1 MVAERCEARQ
11 PQLAAG
17 GAKCVKTFPGERE
30 REGGKAKGKRE
41 NISRKTTPKPRREE
55 ENRQQFCPIWPVGRG
70 KKDICLRPPAAARLV
85 DGTN

>member
-1 MVAERCEARQ
+1 MRGKT
-11 PQLAAG
+11 AAASG
-17 GAKCVKTFPGERE
+17 RRRKVRENIPRGKRE